1 MAKHKAE
8 FVEEQSVRW
17 DKVCIAVLW
26 KKKWKSAMTG
36 IFYT

>member
-1 MAKHKAE
+1 MLTLETLQTEMAKHKAE

-26 KKKWKSAMTG
+26 KKK
-36 IFYT
+36 